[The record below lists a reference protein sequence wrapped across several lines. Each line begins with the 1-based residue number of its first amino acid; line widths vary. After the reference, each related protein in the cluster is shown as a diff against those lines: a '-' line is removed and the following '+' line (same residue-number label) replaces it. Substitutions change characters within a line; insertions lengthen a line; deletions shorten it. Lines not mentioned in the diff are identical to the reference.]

1 MRKWVNT
8 AIVGAFWLLS
18 LVKATGIDSTYRI
31 TDRARLV
38 LLLITAAVILMES
51 KANHGITVRK
61 TDLFVFG
68 GLAVVFLAS
77 GFLNG
82 KGTQPLEYLYA
93 FLVVFLISRIPLDE
107 SDFAHIGFFF
117 GLAGFA
123 VLYIYNQ
130 TTVLSGWNENSIAMI
145 GFFSY
150 LVFLIPLF
158 NVQRRKMKAL
168 IVLTAIAFSYF
179 IYFTLSRSCIL
190 FLGIALAFAIGL
202 FDRKILYRGTGFI
215 YVVLLIPLAVAVL
228 IVLISSTQ
236 FLQKLDTWSIV
247 QFGKAFLNG
256 RDRLW
261 IYGFRTFFKDPWLG
275 CGNLNRAN
283 WHNSAVHVLATYGV
297 LGYYF
302 WIQSFHTLLGKA
314 RTFFDDYLVQGCVC
328 CFMVIYLQQ
337 SVELGIVSTAPD
349 LIPYV
354 ILGMLFGRIQCIRNE
369 ENAETGLID
378 YPSRL

>member
-8 AIVGAFWLLS
+8 AIVGMFWLLS
-18 LVKATGIDSTYRI
+18 LVKATGIDTTYRI
-31 TDRARLV
+31 TDRARV
-38 LLLITAAVILMES
+38 LLFLITAAVILMES

-82 KGTQPLEYLYA
+82 KGTQPFEYLYA

-130 TTVLSGWNENSIAMI
+130 MTVLSGWNENSIAMI

-168 IVLTAIAFSYF
+168 IVLTAIAFSFF
-179 IYFTLSRSCIL
+179 ISFTESRSCIL

-202 FDRKILYRGTGFI
+202 FDRKILYRGAGFI
-215 YVVLLIPLAVAVL
+215 YIALLAPLFVAVFF
-228 IVLISSTQ
+228 VLISPSQ
-236 FLQKLDTWSIV
+236 VFQKLDAWSIV
-247 QFGKAFLNG
+247 QFEKTFLNG
-256 RDRLW
+256 RDKLW
-261 IYGFRTFFKDPWLG
+261 SYGFQLFFKDPWLG
-275 CGNLNRAN
+275 CGNLDKAN
-283 WHNSAVHVLATYGV
+283 WHNSAVHVLATYGA

-302 WIQSFHTLLGKA
+302 WIQSFHTLIAKA
-314 RTFFDDYLVQGCVC
+314 RPFFSDYLIQGCIC
-328 CFMVIYLQQ
+328 GFLIIYLQQ
-337 SVELGIVSTAPD
+337 STELGLVSAAPD
-349 LIPYV
+349 LIPYI
-354 ILGMLFGRIQCIRNE
+354 ILGMLFGRIKCIRNE